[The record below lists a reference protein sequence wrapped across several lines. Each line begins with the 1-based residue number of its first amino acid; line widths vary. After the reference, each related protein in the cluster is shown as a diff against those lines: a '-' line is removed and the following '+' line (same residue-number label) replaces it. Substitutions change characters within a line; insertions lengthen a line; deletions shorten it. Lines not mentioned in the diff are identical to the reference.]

1 MSFLRIKNLCLKF
14 GDWTLDVS
22 IELAAGRC
30 LGIIGPSGAGK
41 STLLSLIAGFE
52 TPYSGDIFI
61 DAQPINDLEPSHRP
75 VTFMFQENNLFNHLT
90 LYENIALGCGSP
102 QTLSWP
108 RPNLL
113 WVPPNPHAANTALA
127 HLFVGP
133 QNTSWLR
140 PK

>member
-1 MSFLRIKNLCLKF
+1 MSFLRIKNLCLTF

-61 DAQPINDLEPSHRP
+61 DAHPINDLEPSHRP
-75 VTFMFQENNLFNHLT
+75 LTFMFRK
-90 LYENIALGCGSP
+90 IICSII
-102 QTLSWP
+102 
-108 RPNLL
+108 
-113 WVPPNPHAANTALA
+113 
-127 HLFVGP
+127 
-133 QNTSWLR
+133 
-140 PK
+140 